1 MNSCPPVNIPGA
13 PGQSAFTLTTAS
25 ITIPAANNTVV
36 ASVQSSIWAANGVI
50 VVVSDGTNLGTF
62 MVVGNS
68 ANITQLT
75 LRWLNALGDSATGT
89 LIANGAIV
97 TPVGSPGAAGQN
109 SYTTLRAGVAA
120 PGVGGIGN
128 TYSIQVVNS
137 LWMAV
142 GQTIVIAG
150 PLTYTVA
157 AAPTNQLLCSLTYIG
172 SSNDILVGTALTGSV
187 VSPGGPPVST
197 GGLATSGANSNIT
210 GLSGLTTPLS
220 IAQGGTGTSTPYPAL
235 TPTPTVSL
243 KPVQS
248 GTAQLV
254 NGIATVNTATIY
266 KDASNVTTSVVVV
279 SLLVPGGTR
288 TAFAGYQVAT
298 IVQGSPGSFTI
309 TAINAAGATL
319 AACTD
324 TVAWQI
330 IG

>member
-1 MNSCPPVNIPGA
+1 MPPTPVP
-13 PGQSAFTLTTAS
+13 TAS
-25 ITIPAANNTVV
+25 P
-36 ASVQSSIWAANGVI
+36 
-50 VVVSDGTNLGTF
+50 
-62 MVVGNS
+62 
-68 ANITQLT
+68 
-75 LRWLNALGDSATGT
+75 
-89 LIANGAIV
+89 
-97 TPVGSPGAAGQN
+97 TP
-109 SYTTLRAGVAA
+109 
-120 PGVGGIGN
+120 
-128 TYSIQVVNS
+128 
-137 LWMAV
+137 
-142 GQTIVIAG
+142 
-150 PLTYTVA
+150 
-157 AAPTNQLLCSLTYIG
+157 
-172 SSNDILVGTALTGSV
+172 
-187 VSPGGPPVST
+187 
-197 GGLATSGANSNIT
+197 
-210 GLSGLTTPLS
+210 
-220 IAQGGTGTSTPYPAL
+220 